1 MSRVKIGVIGCGTIA
16 QIQHLPNLL
25 DLHDQYDVRVVCDLS
40 AKAAEYAAA
49 KFHVPRAVTD
59 YRAVLD
65 ADVDAVL
72 HCAGGHK
79 TLVVVD
85 ILDAGK
91 HLFVEKPLCAS
102 LAEVDQMVDARW
114 ASGVVAQVG
123 YMKLYDHAFEVAQA
137 EIDGMSEPRF
147 IQINH
152 LHPANSLHIGQFD
165 VRRFDDIP
173 TDVAQSQGQAHAAAV
188 SDAIGDVEPHVR
200 RAFGT
205 LSGSM
210 IHDLYGLRTLFG
222 MPERV
227 VNVEVWRGGGAVSFT
242 LAYANGARC
251 VASWV
256 DLPGLWD
263 FRETLEAFADDRR
276 VALSYP
282 TGFARGIQS
291 SVVVQGVDADGV
303 TYRREPVLA
312 WEGAFR
318 RELRHFHDCVVNG
331 ATCRTPV
338 ESAREDV
345 ALIIDIVR
353 RYVACAAPG

>member
-49 KFHVPRAVTD
+49 KFHVPQAVTD

-79 TLVVVD
+79 TPVVVD
-85 ILDAGK
+85 VLQAGK

-102 LAEVDQMVDARW
+102 LPEVDQMVAARQ
-114 ASGVVAQVG
+114 AAGVVAQVG
-123 YMKLYDHAFEVAQA
+123 YMKLYDPAFEVAQA
-137 EIDGMSEPRF
+137 EVGGMSEPRF

-152 LHPANSLHIGQFD
+152 MHPANSLHVGQFD
-165 VRRFDDIP
+165 VRRFDDAP
-173 TDVAQSQGQAHAAAV
+173 HDVAKSQGLAYADAV
-188 SDAIGDVEPHVR
+188 RDAIGEVEPHVL

-222 MPERV
+222 VPDRV
-227 VNVEVWRGGGAVSFT
+227 VNVEVWRAGGAVSFT

-251 VASWV
+251 VATWV

-276 VALSYP
+276 VTLSYP

-291 SVVVQGVDADGV
+291 SVVIQGVDGDGV
-303 TYRREPVLA
+303 TYQREPALP
-312 WEGAFR
+312 WEGAFS
-318 RELRHFHDCVVNG
+318 RELRHFHDCIVSG
-331 ATCRTPV
+331 AQCRTPV

-345 ALIIDIVR
+345 ALIIDIVA
-353 RYVACAAPG
+353 RYVEGA